1 MKVKYGFKD
10 QTLKIKL
17 LKATISTL
25 LIVSFFTL
33 FFERYK
39 LYFDY
44 HGARCLDARLFL
56 IDKWDKQAKT
66 GKLVALTGDGI
77 PLLKDDQNYIKFV
90 GAVAGETVKFDGF
103 NIKNENGYSRYA
115 PTNDKYKELKSK
127 HNLPTKWSLKEG
139 EVFLFGDTS
148 ESLDSRVVGLADSSK
163 IFGTAYVIY

>member
-1 MKVKYGFKD
+1 MKVTYGFKA
-10 QTLKIKL
+10 QTLKLKL
-17 LKATISTL
+17 LKSILWTII
-25 LIVSFFTL
+25 IVSFFTL

-56 IDKWDKQAKT
+56 IDKYDVEAQT

-77 PLLKDDQNYIKFV
+77 PLLKDNQNYIKFV
-90 GAVAGETVKFDGF
+90 GGIAGDTVKFDGRTIT
-103 NIKNENGYSRYA
+103 NDNGYSRYA
-115 PTNDKYKELKSK
+115 PTNNKYKELKRK
-127 HNLPTKWSLKEG
+127 HNLPTEWKVQDG
-139 EVFLFGDTS
+139 QVFLFGDTS